1 MKKQKDKLKS
11 GSQLIGL
18 AILTTLVFLILRWT
32 GVIDWRWVWIFA
44 PLWGVVGFNLLKSV
58 IEDIIYEI
66 KSWIDINRIR

>member
-18 AILTTLVFLILRWT
+18 AILTTLVFLVLRWT

-44 PLWGVVGFNLLKSV
+44 PLWGILGFNLLKGV
-58 IEDIIYEI
+58 IEDVIYEI

>member
-1 MKKQKDKLKS
+1 MKKQKDKLKL

-44 PLWGVVGFNLLKSV
+44 PLWGVVGFNLLKGV

-66 KSWIDINRIR
+66 NSWIDINRIR

>member
-11 GSQLIGL
+11 GSQLIGI
-18 AILTTLVFLILRWT
+18 AILTLVVFLILRWT

-44 PLWGVVGFNLLKSV
+44 PLWGVVGFNLLRGV
-58 IEDIIYEI
+58 IEDILYAI

>member
-44 PLWGVVGFNLLKSV
+44 SLWGIVGFNLLKGV
-58 IEDIIYEI
+58 IEDVIYEI

>member
-44 PLWGVVGFNLLKSV
+44 PLWGILGFNLLKGV

-66 KSWIDINRIR
+66 KS

>member
-1 MKKQKDKLKS
+1 MKKQKDKLKL

-44 PLWGVVGFNLLKSV
+44 PLWGVTGFNLLKGIV
-58 IEDIIYEI
+58 EDIIKAIKDWYE
-66 KSWIDINRIR
+66 INRIR

>member
-18 AILTTLVFLILRWT
+18 AILTTIVFLILRWT
-32 GVIDWRWVWIFA
+32 HVIDWRWVWIFA
-44 PLWGVVGFNLLKSV
+44 PLWGVVGFNLLKGV

>member
-44 PLWGVVGFNLLKSV
+44 PLWGVVGFNLVRGV

-66 KSWIDINRIR
+66 RSWIDINRIR